1 MPRTL
6 QNSKNGF
13 ALLVVIM
20 VLLLASFMAAQL
32 IMQVRTEQKV
42 AFNAKS
48 RAAGYFL
55 SEAGINLGLFRLK
68 DSPIDSDDEQYERFL
83 EGHMYNVFLP
93 VGKVDYYAVSETGK
107 IDLNSF
113 PRQLLELFLEYH
125 QLEPEQV
132 ATIVDSLMDWRDTD
146 DMHRLNGAENK
157 TYRELD
163 DPYVPRNGKIEEP
176 AEFFLVYGTEALAG
190 LFAAEEVFT
199 VHNPKSKI
207 NFNSLTPTMLD
218 FLVEGDPEGKVAYE
232 AARAE
237 LVGKQQL
244 GSVQA
249 RQVLGDERFQTLR
262 PYLTYSSGTNR
273 YYSIVADSRAGVLPE
288 GEDQGED
295 LVVEQGEGQAKRQR
309 PGIKIVA
316 LIEWKGNAFQ
326 YVSWQERYS

>member
-1 MPRTL
+1 MTRM
-6 QNSKNGF
+6 QKNSKNGF

-20 VLLLASFMAAQL
+20 VLLLTSFMAAQL

-55 SEAGINLGLFRLK
+55 SEAGISLGMFRLK
-68 DSPIDSDDEQYERFL
+68 DSPIDSDDDKYERFL
-83 EGHMYNVFLP
+83 EGHTYEETLLP
-93 VGKVDYYAVSETGK
+93 VGKVSYYAVSESGK

-113 PRQLLELFLEYH
+113 PRKLLELFLEYH
-125 QLEPEQV
+125 QPEPEQV

-146 DMHRLNGAENK
+146 DMHRLNGAEEK

-163 DPYVPRNGKIEEP
+163 DPYVPRNGKIEDP
-176 AEFFLVYGTEALAG
+176 SEFFLVYGTEALAG
-190 LFAAEEVFT
+190 LFVPEEVFT
-199 VHNPKSKI
+199 AHNPKSKI
-207 NFNSLTPTMLD
+207 NFNSLTPAMLD
-218 FLVEGDPEGKVAYE
+218 FLVEGDPEKRDAYE
-232 AARAE
+232 AAREE
-237 LVGKQQL
+237 LVGNQRL
-244 GSVQA
+244 RSVQA
-249 RQVLGDERFQTLR
+249 RQILGDERFQALR

-273 YYSIVADSRAGVLPE
+273 FYSIVADGRAGTLP
-288 GEDQGED
+288 GEENQEEE
-295 LVVEQGEGQAKRQR
+295 LMEQEGQAKRRR